1 MKKIGF
7 VGVFDKTDLIL
18 CISKIL
24 TKAEARVLFIDA
36 TSIQKTKYVI
46 PTIMP
51 TISYL
56 TDYQGIDIAV
66 GFGDINQV
74 KGYCGIEENDSFED
88 AVAGCV
94 RKVVRDLLKKETHLL
109 KQLETVNSTE
119 E

>member
-74 KGYCGIEENDSFED
+74 KEYCGIMDLRAELEGRN
-88 AVAGCV
+88 AMQCRNTIATTTI
-94 RKVVRDLLKKETHLL
+94 RK
-109 KQLETVNSTE
+109 
-119 E
+119 